1 MAFAHLH
8 LHTEYSLLD
17 GFSKIKKVMQ
27 RAKEMDQP
35 AVAITDHGTMFGI
48 VEFYMA
54 AQEAGIHPVIGLEAY
69 LAPRDMH
76 SREPRDKSSY
86 HLLLLAENQTGYH
99 NLLEIASASQLEGF
113 YYHPRIDHEYLAAHS
128 EGLICTSTC
137 MAGEIPQ
144 LIYKRNIDEA
154 RKRLAWYY
162 DVFGPDNFFLELQD
176 HDMPELVEINKVL
189 LELGHEFGSQFIA
202 TNDTHY
208 VDPEDWR
215 YQDILLAI
223 QTGAHLNDEKR
234 FRMNNH
240 TYYMR
245 SEEEMGSSSAIS
257 PARLRTPSR
266 SRNAA
271 MLTSSRTA
279 TICRS
284 SRCRKAKTTRL
295 SCANSAKRV

>member
-27 RAKEMDQP
+27 RAKEMDMP

-137 MAGEIPQ
+137 MALTKKKDEEKPAEAPVVSDEVKLLTEI
-144 LIYKRNIDEA
+144 R
-154 RKRLAWYY
+154 
-162 DVFGPDNFFLELQD
+162 
-176 HDMPELVEINKVL
+176 DML
-189 LELGHEFGSQFIA
+189 
-202 TNDTHY
+202 
-208 VDPEDWR
+208 
-215 YQDILLAI
+215 
-223 QTGAHLNDEKR
+223 
-234 FRMNNH
+234 
-240 TYYMR
+240 
-245 SEEEMGSSSAIS
+245 
-257 PARLRTPSR
+257 
-266 SRNAA
+266 
-271 MLTSSRTA
+271 
-279 TICRS
+279 
-284 SRCRKAKTTRL
+284 KAQSK
-295 SCANSAKRV
+295 